1 MKAEEGKYLTFSLKN
16 EHYGIPIGTVKE
28 IIAML
33 PITAVPK
40 TQNFIKG
47 VINLRGSIIPIMDL
61 RLKLELNEVEYGERT
76 CIIVVNIEN
85 EKIKKQMGIAVD
97 NVSEVMDIKESDIEE
112 FMKEDIDVSG
122 DFIIGM
128 GKIKDKVIMLL
139 DVMKVLDKKELSKI
153 MNIENKSENL

>member
-1 MKAEEGKYLTFSLKN
+1 MKAKEGKYLTFSLKN

-40 TQNFIKG
+40 TQKFIKG

-61 RLKLELNEVEYGERT
+61 RLKLELEEIDYSERT

-85 EKIKKQMGIAVD
+85 EKTKKQMGIAVD
-97 NVSEVMDIKESDIEE
+97 TVSEVMDIKESDIEE
-112 FMKEDIDVSG
+112 FLKHDIHVSG
-122 DFIIGM
+122 DFIVGM

-139 DVMKVLDKKELSKI
+139 DVMKVLDKSELNKMIEIKEQA
-153 MNIENKSENL
+153 EAV